1 VVQSPVVAVEAVR
14 GAEVNSTLV
23 PQESLE
29 GVFVFING
37 ELVGYSADVHR
48 EPPKHSRVARRR
60 LLLVVLIV
68 VSVVLA
74 IVALRASM
82 MS

>member
-1 VVQSPVVAVEAVR
+1 M
-14 GAEVNSTLV
+14 

-37 ELVGYSADVHR
+37 ELVGYSADLHP
-48 EPPKHSRVARRR
+48 EPSKHPTVARRR

-74 IVALRASM
+74 IVALRAST

>member
-1 VVQSPVVAVEAVR
+1 MQSPVVAVEAVR
-14 GAEVNSTLV
+14 DVEVSSTLV
-23 PQESLE
+23 TQESLD

-37 ELVGYSADVHR
+37 ELVGYPADLHR
-48 EPPKHSRVARRR
+48 EPPKHSTVAWRR

-74 IVALRASM
+74 IVALRAST